1 MSDLSPEAEE
11 LLKRARASFS
21 PDEARI
27 AALRAAVEAKLA
39 PSLPSK
45 GPAEEAAKGVGIGTA
60 TKLAGVGVL
69 LVASAAGARMLAGR
83 THRESPVAAMA
94 SASPATST
102 LSLEQ
107 PRVEPWTQQPPPSIA
122 IADLPSAQP
131 GRATLLVSPSHG
143 RSAVKESA
151 RVVSM
156 SSTAL
161 ARTLPREVS
170 PAEPEAP
177 RGPRS
182 VSDAPGSG
190 RGGAVTA
197 TVIPPAAPSQETK
210 VVAEPAVVPV
220 PTVSAPSPV
229 DAALGE
235 EVSLLRAA
243 RRALDGGDAVGALT
257 LLDRYARAYPSGTMQ
272 EESLA
277 TRALTLC
284 ALGHVVAAKDAARRL
299 EAVAPRSPHLARVRA
314 SCAGG
319 ETRPE

>member
-27 AALRAAVEAKLA
+27 AALRAAVGAKLA
-39 PSLPSK
+39 PSVPSK
-45 GPAEEAAKGVGIGTA
+45 GPAGGAAKGAGIGTA

-69 LVASAAGARMLAGR
+69 LVASAVGARMLAGR
-83 THRESPVAAMA
+83 THRESPIAAMA
-94 SASPATST
+94 SASPAMSS
-102 LSLEQ
+102 LSREQ
-107 PRVEPWTQQPPPSIA
+107 PRVEPWTEQAPPSIA
-122 IADLPSAQP
+122 IADLPPAQP
-131 GRATLLVSPSHG
+131 GRAILLASPPHG
-143 RSAVKESA
+143 HSAIKESA
-151 RVVSM
+151 RVVPM
-156 SSTAL
+156 SSTSL

-177 RGPRS
+177 RGSRP
-182 VSDAPGSG
+182 VSDARGSG
-190 RGGAVTA
+190 RGGPVTA
-197 TVIPPAAPSQETK
+197 TVIPLGAPSQENE
-210 VVAEPAVVPV
+210 VVAEPPVVPA
-220 PTVSAPSPV
+220 PTVSAPRSV
-229 DAALGE
+229 DVALGE

-243 RRALDGGDAVGALT
+243 RRALDGGDAMGALI
-257 LLDRYARAYPSGTMQ
+257 LLDRYARAYPNGTMQ

-299 EAVAPRSPHLARVRA
+299 EAVAPRSPHLMRVRA